1 MQPFLGSRLI
11 NSHSAT
17 ALWVVLKV
25 GQHPVVPVWK
35 PFTLAYRSNME
46 TNSPPSTSAMP
57 PPHHPYWATSEGAGS
72 QSAPDTHSSSPILY
86 SQPPVN
92 FTELP
97 PRSYAGPSLVDTLA
111 CQCQQRTMS
120 LPFRLQTNYWLF
132 ENNIENRT
140 LPTFLELPLSQ
151 RDLSDNRNINDLFP
165 TSLYYQNHDHRMK
178 LSIPYHGNP
187 LADDGK
193 YATLVGAKVKPRGIR
208 ISDYKAKDSG
218 SKPPTKTL

>member
-1 MQPFLGSRLI
+1 
-11 NSHSAT
+11 
-17 ALWVVLKV
+17 
-25 GQHPVVPVWK
+25 
-35 PFTLAYRSNME
+35 
-46 TNSPPSTSAMP
+46 MP

-72 QSAPDTHSSSPILY
+72 QSAPDTHSSNPILY

-97 PRSYAGPSLVDTLA
+97 LRSYAGPSLVDTLA
-111 CQCQQRTMS
+111 CQCQQ
-120 LPFRLQTNYWLF
+120 Q
-132 ENNIENRT
+132 NRT
-140 LPTFLELPLSQ
+140 LPTFLKLPLNQ
-151 RDLSDNRNINDLFP
+151 RDLSDNRNINALSP
-165 TSLYYQNHDHRMK
+165 TSLYNQNYDHRMK